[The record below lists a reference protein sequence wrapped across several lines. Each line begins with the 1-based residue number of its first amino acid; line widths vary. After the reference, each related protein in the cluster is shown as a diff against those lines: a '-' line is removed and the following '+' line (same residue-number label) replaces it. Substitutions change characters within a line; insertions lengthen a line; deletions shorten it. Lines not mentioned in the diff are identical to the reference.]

1 MDNVLQKRI
10 QELQFQNAQLK
21 EELQKLQEV
30 SKKQLKRAENKDLQE
45 LPGKNGEQAHNKL
58 HALLGKYLGR
68 K

>member
-1 MDNVLQKRI
+1 MNNILQKRI

-30 SKKQLKRAENKDLQE
+30 TKKDLAKANKKDLLE
-45 LPGKNGEQAHNKL
+45 LPSKEGEQAHKKL
-58 HALLGKYLGR
+58 HSTIVDFLKR